1 VAQMSA
7 EEKVRVVQAYV
18 GDRTNR
24 RHRPGRALE
33 NVWYRFDILSDY
45 GAFRDLQRHRML
57 TIEWQNLSPE
67 FGYDIPRDVLDAG
80 LEATF
85 AESMERSADLHDA
98 LCDEY
103 PHQAGYAVALAFKVR
118 YAMTLNARAAMQMLE
133 LRTERQ
139 GHPSYRKVC
148 QQMHNLIASQAGHHA
163 VAEMMRY
170 VDHES
175 YDLERL
181 ESERRA
187 ETRRASI
194 DA

>member
-1 VAQMSA
+1 MSA
-7 EEKVRVVQAYV
+7 AERVTVVKAYV

-33 NVWYRFDILSDY
+33 TVWYRFDLLTDY

-57 TIEWQNLSPE
+57 SIEWQKLSPAH
-67 FGYDIPRDVLDAG
+67 GYDVPDAVTDAG
-80 LEATF
+80 RAAEF
-85 AESMERSADLHDA
+85 VESMERSASLHDEM
-98 LCDEY
+98 LDEF
-103 PHQAGYAVALAFKVR
+103 PHQAGYAVALAYKVR
-118 YAMTLNARAAMQMLE
+118 YAMTINARAAMQMLE

-148 QQMHNLIASQAGHHA
+148 QDMHTQIAQRAGHHA
-163 VAEMMRY
+163 VAEMMSY
-170 VDHES
+170 VDHEM

-187 ETRRASI
+187 EARRAT
-194 DA
+194 